1 MSRKLQIKTNTEQ
14 IEIVDEHGNSRGMI
28 EIAKSDINLIG
39 RLEKLGDKVGH
50 IIEQVQ
56 TPEDMTDEELFD
68 KLEQLD
74 KELKQE
80 VDAA

>member
-39 RLEKLGDKVGH
+39 RHYFLLQFRKHLWF
-50 IIEQVQ
+50 
-56 TPEDMTDEELFD
+56 P
-68 KLEQLD
+68 
-74 KELKQE
+74 
-80 VDAA
+80 

>member
-39 RLEKLGDKVGH
+39 RLEKLGDKVGET
-50 IIEQVQ
+50 IAKVQ
-56 TPEDMTDEELFD
+56 TSEEMSDDELFD
-68 KLEQLD
+68 TIEKLD
-74 KELKQE
+74 AELRKPPIS
-80 VDAA
+80 